1 MYLIGAQ
8 GVRDELDE
16 VGIEYFGFGPEP
28 EDRSD
33 GSAFMFD
40 IELECK
46 VRWQSI
52 KKFRDRIL
60 GRIEEGR
67 SELHEIR

>member
-16 VGIEYFGFGPEP
+16 VGVEYFGHGPEP
-28 EDRSD
+28 VDHSD

-40 IELECK
+40 IELE
-46 VRWQSI
+46 VRRCGFQI
-52 KKFRDRIL
+52 GK
-60 GRIEEGR
+60 
-67 SELHEIR
+67 